1 MVYTSSIHF
10 YTRYIVVY
18 MYFFPQSMHDNV
30 LIDPS
35 WYCQM
40 KSLPAI
46 CWPWRS
52 LLSWKSVR
60 KAATWWYSYIGPSRC
75 GSSNVFFLSNRLRSI
90 LPGLWKGLG
99 YDWLHQRI
107 VVFFFRN
114 IWRVAE
120 FRVEICLI
128 ISAHF
133 PKHYSPMVRTGC
145 WDFLGPYFWLFF
157 CLRPELPRF
166 MVHQRDFWWVTLL
179 RNISTWTYDVYK
191 IYVYKKYIL

>member
-75 GSSNVFFLSNRLRSI
+75 GSIKIYPPWPLKRVGIRLAAPARKNVSNCRIFFPQHLNR
-90 LPGLWKGLG
+90 
-99 YDWLHQRI
+99 
-107 VVFFFRN
+107 
-114 IWRVAE
+114 RVAE
-120 FRVEICLI
+120 FCVEICLI

-133 PKHYSPMVRTGC
+133 PKHYNPMVRTGC

-179 RNISTWTYDVYK
+179 PNISTWTYDVYK
-191 IYVYKKYIL
+191 IYVYEKNIL